1 MPDIY
6 VPINYSDM
14 ISMIPPGED
23 IIYSTLCKSAISKH
37 YGNKITTWKWTCH
50 ALMTSE
56 GVAYTSRGIK
66 IYKPWANIKS
76 ILSAGRFGIG
86 FITKVSDFALV
97 REKNFESKE
106 DFKKRSR
113 EFVGKFRPLLIE
125 KKEEWL
131 KLNGNNP
138 EINKRE
144 IKFVEN
150 TLKDM
155 IKKEQKRIAKEE
167 KKKIKLVE
175 SA

>member
-1 MPDIY
+1 MSDIY

-37 YGNKITTWKWTCH
+37 YGKKIVTYKWICH
-50 ALMTSE
+50 VLMTSE
-56 GVAYTSRGIK
+56 GVAYTKKDVKMITVTDVK
-66 IYKPWANIKS
+66 TYTPWAKIKS

-131 KLNGNNP
+131 KLNRNNP

-155 IKKEQKRIAKEE
+155 IKKRTKKE
-167 KKKIKLVE
+167 
-175 SA
+175 